1 MLFVIFWSLI
11 DFSRSFSDVKGSYD
25 QNCQWVDPS
34 ATFVCEVI
42 GGQLGENAKKKKLI
56 CDKAL

>member
-1 MLFVIFWSLI
+1 MLFVNFEGLI

-34 ATFVCEVI
+34 ATFLCEVI
-42 GGQLGENAKKKKLI
+42 GGQQGEKEKKKF
-56 CDKAL
+56 DM